1 VRNRKDIENI
11 LKTFKTLTSKKDK
24 LRDQLLYC
32 KHFFKFRCSNNTL
45 SRFKLN
51 LTLVLKLDKAKPIS
65 IGTWVAVSFED
76 DWYPGEVLE
85 IKSQIIVV
93 KFMVR
98 QKKGGVTFK
107 WPTKDGIRDVDL
119 KFAIFS
125 NFDILPS
132 PGLRHWLIQ
141 ETDDIIYS
149 HKKFVEKYF

>member
-1 VRNRKDIENI
+1 M
-11 LKTFKTLTSKKDK
+11 TLTALK
-24 LRDQLLYC
+24 
-32 KHFFKFRCSNNTL
+32 NTL
-45 SRFKLN
+45 SQFKLN

-98 QKKGGVTFK
+98 HKKGGVTFK
-107 WPTKDGIRDVDL
+107 WPTKDDIRDVDL

-132 PGLRHWLIQ
+132 PGLRHWLIP

-149 HKKFVEKYF
+149 HTKFAEKYF